1 MDLWKSVG
9 VGLFQSNS
17 KELQGVIFIY
27 KTKIA
32 KVVCG
37 LGIIGALGL
46 VSAQVDIP
54 IPAYAETTKEDS
66 IAKNVGKA
74 LADPIQ
80 ETVESQ
86 YPYKAEGYDDLSD
99 WLSAVKAK
107 IQELQGKISESRN
120 LEFLYDEDI
129 AVLDNIEANISN
141 TFSLVTL
148 GEYENTINSMFDK
161 NAARKAEAE
170 AAEKKKALEQQQ
182 QQKQESYTAPSGG
195 GILTPSSGV
204 NMFNNRKETYYNL
217 DMSGVVANAKNMG
230 IEGDYWVRGDGV
242 KMYGN
247 YVIVAAQMD
256 KGTIIETSLGAGI
269 VLDWCPAGT
278 IDIAVSWT

>member
-1 MDLWKSVG
+1 M
-9 VGLFQSNS
+9 
-17 KELQGVIFIY
+17 IFIY
-27 KTKIA
+27 KIKIA
-32 KVVCG
+32 KAVCG
-37 LGIIGALGL
+37 LGIISALGL
-46 VSAQVDIP
+46 ASTQVNIP

-66 IAKNVGKA
+66 IVKSFGKA
-74 LADPIQ
+74 VADPIQ

-86 YPYKAEGYDDLSD
+86 YPYKAEGYDNLSD
-99 WLSAVKAK
+99 WLSAVKTK
-107 IQELQGKISESRN
+107 TQELQGKIGESRN

-129 AVLDNIEANISN
+129 AALDNIEANISN
-141 TFSLVTL
+141 AFSLVTL

-161 NAARKAEAE
+161 STARRAEAE

-182 QQKQESYTAPSGG
+182 QQKQESYTIPSGG
-195 GILTPSSGV
+195 GVLTPSSGV
-204 NMFNNRKETYYNL
+204 CWFNGRKETYYNL

-230 IEGDYWVRGDGV
+230 IEGDYWMRGDGV

-256 KGTIIETSLGAGI
+256 KGTIIETSLGTGI

-278 IDIAVSWT
+278 IDLATSW

>member
-1 MDLWKSVG
+1 M
-9 VGLFQSNS
+9 
-17 KELQGVIFIY
+17 IFIY

-46 VSAQVDIP
+46 ASVQVDIP

-74 LADPIQ
+74 LADPVQ

-86 YPYKAEGYDDLSD
+86 YPYKAEGYDNLSD

-107 IQELQGKISESRN
+107 IQELQAKSNEARN
-120 LEFLYDEDI
+120 LEYLYDEDI
-129 AVLDNIEANISN
+129 AALDNIEANISN

-161 NAARKAEAE
+161 SAARKAEAE

-182 QQKQESYTAPSGG
+182 QQKQESYTAPSSSGGENINLQSAGVVHWGGYRFTWYSQRVLPGG
-195 GILTPSSGV
+195 GLNISGRHV
-204 NMFNNRKETYYNL
+204 NDAGFVC
-217 DMSGVVANAKNMG
+217 D
-230 IEGDYWVRGDGV
+230 GDG
-242 KMYGN
+242 Y
-247 YVIVAAQMD
+247 IVAATAF
-256 KGTIIETSLGAGI
+256 GYGATGNSPWGAWKSYDTG
-269 VLDWCPAGT
+269 VSGNTVDLYCDW
-278 IDIAVSWT
+278 

>member
-1 MDLWKSVG
+1 M
-9 VGLFQSNS
+9 
-17 KELQGVIFIY
+17 IFIY

-32 KVVCG
+32 KVICG
-37 LGIIGALGL
+37 LSIIGTLSLAGIQI
-46 VSAQVDIP
+46 SNS

-66 IAKNVGKA
+66 VVKSFGKA
-74 LADPIQ
+74 VADPIQ

-86 YPYKAEGYDDLSD
+86 YPYKAEGYDNLSD
-99 WLSAVKAK
+99 WLFAVKTK
-107 IQELQGKISESRN
+107 TQELQGKISESRN

-129 AVLDNIEANISN
+129 AVLDNIEANIPN
-141 TFSLVTL
+141 AFSLVTL

-161 NAARKAEAE
+161 SAARRAEAE

-182 QQKQESYTAPSGG
+182 QQQTYSAPSGG
-195 GILTPSSGV
+195 GVLTPSSGI
-204 NMFNNRKETYYNL
+204 NWFNGRKETYYNL

-256 KGTIIETSLGAGI
+256 KGTIIETSLGTGI
-269 VLDWCPAGT
+269 VLDWCQAGT
-278 IDIAVSWT
+278 IDLATTWR

>member
-1 MDLWKSVG
+1 M
-9 VGLFQSNS
+9 
-17 KELQGVIFIY
+17 IFIY

-66 IAKNVGKA
+66 IAKNVGKT
-74 LADPIQ
+74 LADPVQ

-86 YPYKAEGYDDLSD
+86 YPSD

-129 AVLDNIEANISN
+129 AALDNIEANISN

-161 NAARKAEAE
+161 SAARKAEAE
-170 AAEKKKALEQQQ
+170 AKALEQQQ
-182 QQKQESYTAPSGG
+182 QESYTALSGG
-195 GILTPSSGV
+195 GVLTPSSGV
-204 NMFNNRKETYYNL
+204 CWFNNHKETYYNL

-256 KGTIIETSLGAGI
+256 KGTIIETSLGTGI
-269 VLDWCPAGT
+269 VLDWCQAGT

>member
-74 LADPIQ
+74 LADPVQ
-80 ETVESQ
+80 ETVESR
-86 YPYKAEGYDDLSD
+86 YPYKAEGYDNLSD

-120 LEFLYDEDI
+120 LKFLYDEDI
-129 AVLDNIEANISN
+129 AALDNIEANISN

-161 NAARKAEAE
+161 SAARKAEAE

-195 GILTPSSGV
+195 GVLTPSSGV
-204 NMFNNRKETYYNL
+204 NMFNGRKETYYNL
-217 DMSGVVANAKNMG
+217 DMSGVVANVKNMG

-278 IDIAVSWT
+278 IDVAVSW

>member
-46 VSAQVDIP
+46 ATVQVDIP

-74 LADPIQ
+74 LADPVQ

-86 YPYKAEGYDDLSD
+86 YPYKAEGYDNLSD
-99 WLSAVKAK
+99 WLSEVKAK

-129 AVLDNIEANISN
+129 AALDNIEANISN

-161 NAARKAEAE
+161 SAARKAEAE

-182 QQKQESYTAPSGG
+182 QQKQESYTSPSGG
-195 GILTPSSGV
+195 GVLTPSSGV
-204 NMFNNRKETYYNL
+204 CWFNGHKETYYNL

-256 KGTIIETSLGAGI
+256 KGTIIETSLGTGI
-269 VLDWCPAGT
+269 VLDWCQAGT
-278 IDIAVSWT
+278 IDLATIW

>member
-1 MDLWKSVG
+1 M
-9 VGLFQSNS
+9 
-17 KELQGVIFIY
+17 IFIY
-27 KTKIA
+27 KTKIV
-32 KVVCG
+32 KVICG
-37 LGIIGALGL
+37 LGLVGVLGFAG
-46 VSAQVDIP
+46 SQVTIP

-66 IAKNVGKA
+66 IAKNVGKV
-74 LADPIQ
+74 LADQAQ

-86 YPYKAEGYDDLSD
+86 YPYKAEGYDNLSD

-120 LEFLYDEDI
+120 LEYLYDEDI
-129 AVLDNIEANISN
+129 AALDNIEANISN

-161 NAARKAEAE
+161 SAARKAEAE
-170 AAEKKKALEQQQ
+170 VAEKKKVLEQ
-182 QQKQESYTAPSGG
+182 QQKQESYTTPSSGG
-195 GILTPSSGV
+195 GVLTPSGGV
-204 NMFNNRKETYYNL
+204 NMFNGRKETYYNL

-247 YVIVAAQMD
+247 YIIVAAQMD
-256 KGTIIETSLGAGI
+256 KGTIIETSLGTGI
-269 VLDWCPAGT
+269 VLDWCQAGT
-278 IDIAVSWT
+278 IDLATIW

>member
-1 MDLWKSVG
+1 M
-9 VGLFQSNS
+9 
-17 KELQGVIFIY
+17 IFIY

-32 KVVCG
+32 KAVCG
-37 LGIIGALGL
+37 LGIISALG
-46 VSAQVDIP
+46 VASVQVNIP

-66 IAKNVGKA
+66 IAKNFGKT
-74 LADPIQ
+74 LVDPIQ
-80 ETVESQ
+80 ETIESQ
-86 YPYKAEGYDDLSD
+86 YPYKAEGYDNLSD
-99 WLSAVKAK
+99 WLSAVKTK
-107 IQELQGKISESRN
+107 TQELQGKISESRN

-129 AVLDNIEANISN
+129 AALDNIEANISN
-141 TFSLVTL
+141 AFSLVTL

-161 NAARKAEAE
+161 SAARRAEAE

-182 QQKQESYTAPSGG
+182 QQQTYSAPSGG
-195 GILTPSSGV
+195 GVLTPSSGV
-204 NMFNNRKETYYNL
+204 NWFNGRKETYYNL
-217 DMSGVVANAKNMG
+217 NMSGVVANAKNMG

-242 KMYGN
+242 KMYGG

-256 KGTIIETSLGAGI
+256 KGTIIDTSLGAGI

>member
-1 MDLWKSVG
+1 M
-9 VGLFQSNS
+9 
-17 KELQGVIFIY
+17 IFIY

-46 VSAQVDIP
+46 ASMQVDIP
-54 IPAYAETTKEDS
+54 TPAYAETTKENTV
-66 IAKNVGKA
+66 AKKVGKA

-86 YPYKAEGYDDLSD
+86 YPYKAEGYEDLSD

-107 IQELQGKISESRN
+107 IQELQTKSNEARN
-120 LEFLYDEDI
+120 LEYLYDEDI
-129 AVLDNIEANISN
+129 AALDNIDANISN

-161 NAARKAEAE
+161 SAARKAEAE

-195 GILTPSSGV
+195 GVLTPSSGV

-269 VLDWCPAGT
+269 VLDWCPTGT

>member
-1 MDLWKSVG
+1 M
-9 VGLFQSNS
+9 
-17 KELQGVIFIY
+17 IFIY

-32 KVVCG
+32 KVICG
-37 LGIIGALGL
+37 LSIIGTLGL
-46 VSAQVDIP
+46 AGMQISNS

-66 IAKNVGKA
+66 IVKSFGKA
-74 LADPIQ
+74 VTDPIQ

-86 YPYKAEGYDDLSD
+86 YPYKAEGYNNLSD

-107 IQELQGKISESRN
+107 IQELQGKISESCN
-120 LEFLYDEDI
+120 LEFLYDEDM
-129 AVLDNIEANISN
+129 AALDNIEANISN

-161 NAARKAEAE
+161 NAVRKAEAE

-195 GILTPSSGV
+195 GVLTPSSGV

-230 IEGDYWVRGDGV
+230 IEGDYWVRDDGV

-256 KGTIIETSLGAGI
+256 KGTIIETSLGTGI
-269 VLDWCPAGT
+269 VLDYCPAGT
-278 IDIAVSWT
+278 IDVAVSW

>member
-74 LADPIQ
+74 LADPVQ

-86 YPYKAEGYDDLSD
+86 YPYKAEGYDNLSD

-129 AVLDNIEANISN
+129 AALDNIEANISN

-161 NAARKAEAE
+161 SAARKAEAE

-182 QQKQESYTAPSGG
+182 QQKQESYTTPSSGG
-195 GILTPSSGV
+195 VLTPSSGV
-204 NMFNNRKETYYNL
+204 NMFNGRKETYYNL

-230 IEGDYWVRGDGV
+230 IEGDYWVRSDGV

-256 KGTIIETSLGAGI
+256 KGTIIETSLGTGI
-269 VLDWCPAGT
+269 VLDWCQAGT
-278 IDIAVSWT
+278 IDLATSW

>member
-1 MDLWKSVG
+1 M
-9 VGLFQSNS
+9 
-17 KELQGVIFIY
+17 IFIFN
-27 KTKIA
+27 KKVV

-37 LGIIGALGL
+37 LGLVGSLAFLGTE
-46 VSAQVDIP
+46 ANMP
-54 IPAYAETTKEDS
+54 IPAYAEQNNS
-66 IAKNVGKA
+66 IAKNFGEA
-74 LADPIQ
+74 LGDPLQ
-80 ETVESQ
+80 ETIESQ
-86 YPYKAEGYDDLSD
+86 YPYKAEGYDNLSD
-99 WLSAVKAK
+99 WLSAVKTK
-107 IQELQGKISESRN
+107 TQEVQGKISESRN

-129 AVLDNIEANISN
+129 ATLDNIEANISN

-161 NAARKAEAE
+161 SAARRAEAE

-182 QQKQESYTAPSGG
+182 QTYSASSGG
-195 GILTPSSGV
+195 GVLTPSSGV
-204 NMFNNRKETYYNL
+204 NWFNGRKETYYNL
-217 DMSGVVANAKNMG
+217 NMSGVVANAKNMG

-256 KGTIIETSLGAGI
+256 KGTIIDTSLGAGI

>member
-32 KVVCG
+32 KAVCG

-46 VSAQVDIP
+46 ASAQVNIP
-54 IPAYAETTKEDS
+54 IPAYAETTQEDS
-66 IAKNVGKA
+66 IAKSFGKA

-80 ETVESQ
+80 ETIESQ
-86 YPYKAEGYDDLSD
+86 YPYKAEGYENLSS
-99 WLSAVKAK
+99 WLTTLKNK
-107 IQELQGKISESRN
+107 IQELQVKIDESRN
-120 LEFLYDEDI
+120 LEYLYDEDI
-129 AVLDNIEANISN
+129 VALDNIDANLSN

-148 GEYENTINSMFDK
+148 GEYGNTINSIFNK
-161 NAARKAEAE
+161 SATRRAEAE

-182 QQKQESYTAPSGG
+182 RQQTYSAPSGG
-195 GILTPSSGV
+195 SGILTPSSGV
-204 NMFNNRKETYYNL
+204 NWFNGRKETYYNL
-217 DMSGVVANAKNMG
+217 NMSGVVANAKNMG

-242 KMYGN
+242 KMYGG

-256 KGTIIETSLGAGI
+256 KGTIIDTSLGAGI

>member
-9 VGLFQSNS
+9 VGLFQFNS

-46 VSAQVDIP
+46 ASVQVDIP

-74 LADPIQ
+74 LVDPVQ

-195 GILTPSSGV
+195 GVLTPSSGV

-256 KGTIIETSLGAGI
+256 KGTIIETSLGTGI
-269 VLDWCPAGT
+269 VLDWCQAGT
-278 IDIAVSWT
+278 VDIATTWR

>member
-1 MDLWKSVG
+1 M
-9 VGLFQSNS
+9 
-17 KELQGVIFIY
+17 IFIY

-46 VSAQVDIP
+46 ASVQVDIP

-74 LADPIQ
+74 LADPVQ

-86 YPYKAEGYDDLSD
+86 YPYKAEGYDNLSD

-129 AVLDNIEANISN
+129 ATLDNIEANISN

-182 QQKQESYTAPSGG
+182 QQKQESYTAPSSGG
-195 GILTPSSGV
+195 VLTPSSGV
-204 NMFNNRKETYYNL
+204 NMFNGRKETYYNL

-230 IEGDYWVRGDGV
+230 IEGDYWVRDDGV

-256 KGTIIETSLGAGI
+256 KGTIIETSLGTGI
-269 VLDWCPAGT
+269 VLDYCPAGT
-278 IDIAVSWT
+278 IDIATTWR

>member
-1 MDLWKSVG
+1 M
-9 VGLFQSNS
+9 
-17 KELQGVIFIY
+17 IFIY

-46 VSAQVDIP
+46 ASVQVDIP

-66 IAKNVGKA
+66 IVKDVGKA
-74 LADPIQ
+74 LVDPVQ

-86 YPYKAEGYDDLSD
+86 YPYKAEGYDNLSD
-99 WLSAVKAK
+99 WLSVVKAK

-129 AVLDNIEANISN
+129 AALDNIEANISN

-161 NAARKAEAE
+161 SAARKAEAE

-182 QQKQESYTAPSGG
+182 QQQQKQESYTAPVGG
-195 GILTPSSGV
+195 VLTPSSGV
-204 NMFNNRKETYYNL
+204 CWFNNHKETYYNL

-242 KMYGN
+242 KMYGS

-256 KGTIIETSLGAGI
+256 KGTIIETSLGTGI
-269 VLDWCPAGT
+269 VLDWCQAGT
-278 IDIAVSWT
+278 VDLATSW

>member
-46 VSAQVDIP
+46 ASVQVDIP

-74 LADPIQ
+74 LADPVQ

-86 YPYKAEGYDDLSD
+86 YPYKAEGYDNLSD
-99 WLSAVKAK
+99 WLSAVKTK

-129 AVLDNIEANISN
+129 AALDNIEANISN

-148 GEYENTINSMFDK
+148 GEYESTINSMFDK

-182 QQKQESYTAPSGG
+182 QQKQESYTS
-195 GILTPSSGV
+195 PSSGGLTKSGGV
-204 NMFNNRKETYYNL
+204 FNYNGRRETYYSSRVL
-217 DMSGVVANAKNMG
+217 YHHRTPEWWVDGEGFYRTAEGYYVVAASDM
-230 IEGDYWVRGDGV
+230 
-242 KMYGN
+242 
-247 YVIVAAQMD
+247 AQGTVFQGS
-256 KGTIIETSLGAGI
+256 KGACQ
-269 VLDWCPAGT
+269 VLDSGCAAGT
-278 IDIAVSWT
+278 TDYYVSW

>member
-46 VSAQVDIP
+46 ASTQVNIP
-54 IPAYAETTKEDS
+54 IPAYAETAKEDS
-66 IAKNVGKA
+66 IAKNFGKA
-74 LADPIQ
+74 LVDPIQ
-80 ETVESQ
+80 ETIESQ
-86 YPYKAEGYDDLSD
+86 YPYKAEGYDNLSD
-99 WLSAVKAK
+99 WLSAVKTK
-107 IQELQGKISESRN
+107 TQELQGKISESRN

-129 AVLDNIEANISN
+129 AALDNIEVNISN
-141 TFSLVTL
+141 AFSLVTL

-161 NAARKAEAE
+161 SAVRCAE

-182 QQKQESYTAPSGG
+182 QQQTYSAPSGG
-195 GILTPSSGV
+195 GVLTPSSGI
-204 NMFNNRKETYYNL
+204 NWFNGRKETYYNL
-217 DMSGVVANAKNMG
+217 NMSGVVANAKNMG

-242 KMYGN
+242 KMYGG
-247 YVIVAAQMD
+247 YIIVAAQMD
-256 KGTIIETSLGAGI
+256 KGTIIDTSLGAGI

-278 IDIAVSWT
+278 IDVAVSWT